1 MGAYTQNVIADAIR
15 DAQKG
20 GGPYAASILPAAVS
34 AAMTSASLGGLLQRL
49 FGFTYDTREQFYF
62 YQPTDYPLTT
72 NASAG
77 GTAATQII
85 ITQDADFIASKI
97 TYVVGDDGT
106 AARDQKVQLIFSNN
120 DRQWSS
126 QQGGIHALAI
136 GGTGQ
141 LPYILPKPWL
151 ISRNSRINVTITSI
165 TANARAVYADLHGFK
180 VLDVSSLDLTTRR
193 A

>member
-1 MGAYTQNVIADAIR
+1 MGANTQRAIADAIN

-20 GGPYAASILPAAVS
+20 GGSYANMIIPAAVS

-49 FGFTYDTREQFYF
+49 FGFSYDTREQFYF

>member
-1 MGAYTQNVIADAIR
+1 MGASTQRAIAEAIR
-15 DAQKG
+15 DAQAA
-20 GGPYAASILPAAVS
+20 GGPYAGSITPAAVS

-49 FGFTYDTREQFYF
+49 FGYAYDSREQVYF
-62 YQPTDYPLTT
+62 YQPTDYPLTSS
-72 NASAG
+72 ASAG
-77 GTAATQII
+77 GTAQTQIV

-126 QQGGIHALAI
+126 QQGGLHALAI

-151 ISRNSRINVTITSI
+151 ISRNSRINVTLTSI
-165 TANARAVYADLHGFK
+165 TANSRSCYLDLHGFK
-180 VLDVSSLDLTTRR
+180 ALDVSSLDLTTRR

>member
-1 MGAYTQNVIADAIR
+1 MGASTQRAIAEAIK
-15 DAQKG
+15 DAQMG
-20 GGPYAASILPAAVS
+20 GGPYANTIIPAAVS

-49 FGFTYDTREQFYF
+49 FGYAYDSREQVYF
-62 YQPTDYPLTT
+62 YQPTDYPLAS
-72 NASAG
+72 NAAAG
-77 GTAATQII
+77 GTASTQII

-106 AARDQKVQLIFSNN
+106 AARDQKLQLIFSNN

-126 QQGGIHALAI
+126 QQGGLHALAI

-141 LPYILPKPWL
+141 LPYILAKPWL
-151 ISRNSRINVTITSI
+151 ISRNSRVNITITSI
-165 TANARAVYADLHGFK
+165 TASSRTCYVDLHGYK
-180 VLDVSSLDLTTRR
+180 ALDVSSLDLTTRR